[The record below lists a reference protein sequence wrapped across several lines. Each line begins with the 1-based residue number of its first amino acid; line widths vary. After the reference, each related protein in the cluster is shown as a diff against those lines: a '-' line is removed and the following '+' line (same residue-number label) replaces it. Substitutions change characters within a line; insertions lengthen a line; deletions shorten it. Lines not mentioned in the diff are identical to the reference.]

1 MIFVNSILHAN
12 VISIASEQLFYSRK
26 VLIGFFPIDAF
37 RLYGLKNASTMICS
51 NKFENKSNENH
62 ELA

>member
-1 MIFVNSILHAN
+1 MFVNSILHAN
-12 VISIASEQLFYSRK
+12 VISIASERLLHLFYSRK

-37 RLYGLKNASTMICS
+37 RLYGLKKSIICS
-51 NKFENKSNENH
+51 NKSENKRNENH